1 MNCRHSLWRFAA
13 LAIFAAALS
22 IGTQVYAQQSPPDQ
36 SPSQP
41 SAQQPD
47 QTPAQQPPS
56 AQQPPDQATQSS
68 PGVSGQSANEQTF
81 TGTIVKSGSK
91 YMLQDPSGK
100 TYDLD
105 HQEMLAAH
113 EGKQVRFKGVLD
125 ADGKTIHIQ

>member
-1 MNCRHSLWRFAA
+1 MKVYAKLLLVAA
-13 LAIFAAALS
+13 LISCWPYPPVRLAAQDA
-22 IGTQVYAQQSPPDQ
+22 PD
-36 SPSQP
+36 
-41 SAQQPD
+41 
-47 QTPAQQPPS
+47 
-56 AQQPPDQATQSS
+56 QPPDQAGQSS